1 MALYHLQIKPS
12 FKTSFQTE
20 QTLSPEMI
28 SSANTYSPES
38 VSKPEFGIS
47 YYSFYLHGDVRTLGL
62 SALSDK

>member
-38 VSKPEFGIS
+38 EFGIS